1 MYFTFCVCFCW
12 NKRVINNK
20 STRLQATFQTVRS
33 SFPHQHLNMLVLLN
47 VVGQCKLKCSV
58 LINLC
63 FKSYLMNA
71 QLRYLIKPNAISRAV
86 YKMIHLKMIAGICG
100 NINSSTTSCYT
111 PMRNSF
117 ARFFVRCCLCFLRND
132 KI

>member
-1 MYFTFCVCFCW
+1 MFLLEQTC
-12 NKRVINNK
+12 NKQQINAIASNFSDSAK
-20 STRLQATFQTVRS
+20 FIS
-33 SFPHQHLNMLVLLN
+33 SPTSEHAGVNLLN